1 MQLTRNVRH
10 IINSELGYFILLDEL
25 ESELEHTY
33 TWRIHAEKV
42 AKQESEDKFEIQNGE
57 GALTIF
63 AAFPEARE
71 TKISET
77 LIEEIMTPQRPNDKR
92 RIKLKTFMI
101 ENAAREKNTYFL
113 NVFQPKDALDTEPS
127 DVTVRRLKGKNCI
140 GVEVT
145 SAKAIETFL
154 FSAINDIDFEG
165 TQSKSK
171 WISIVKGKKG
181 AVLKMTEYVS

>member
-1 MQLTRNVRH
+1 MN
-10 IINSELGYFILLDEL
+10 F
-25 ESELEHTY
+25 
-33 TWRIHAEKV
+33 
-42 AKQESEDKFEIQNGE
+42 AKQVSEDKFEIQNGA
-57 GALTIF
+57 GALTVF

-113 NVFQPKDALDTEPS
+113 NVFQPKDALETEPS

-140 GVEVT
+140 GVEIT
-145 SAKAIETFL
+145 SADMTETFL
-154 FSAINDIDFEG
+154 FSERNEIDFEG
-165 TQSKSK
+165 TKSRSK
-171 WISIVKGKKG
+171 WISVVRDKNGQIVK
-181 AVLKMTEYVS
+181 TIEYKAK